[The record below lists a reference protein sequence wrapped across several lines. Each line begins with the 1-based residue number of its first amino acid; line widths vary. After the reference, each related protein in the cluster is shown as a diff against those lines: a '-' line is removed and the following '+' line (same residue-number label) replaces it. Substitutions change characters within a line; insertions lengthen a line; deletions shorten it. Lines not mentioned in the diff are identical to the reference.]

1 METGSKEGPG
11 SPGEGERTPAAGP
24 RVLAALQDFLVDT
37 VVGP

>member
-11 SPGEGERTPAAGP
+11 SPEEGERTPAAGP
-24 RVLAALQDFLVDT
+24 RVPAALQDFLADT